1 MTNSNVTCVNGVLAG
16 LYSVSWKTTNENKD
30 QVRVDATIDL
40 TGCKLEDMVKW
51 GIKSRVI
58 DRQKVERTMAKEK
71 IPTKLNIHVNEMG
84 KGTRE
89 KSQGIVVTLANIM
102 IANGVPSEKA
112 IERATKVANDPVKLK
127 EMMALVGML
136 DE

>member
-1 MTNSNVTCVNGVLAG
+1 MTNSNITCVNGVLAG
-16 LYSVSWKTTNENKD
+16 KYSVSWKTTLEDKT
-30 QVRVDATIDL
+30 QVRVNATIDL
-40 TGCKLEDMVKW
+40 TDCLLENMVKW

-58 DRQKVERTMAKEK
+58 DRQKVERTMTSDK
-71 IPTKLNIHVNEMG
+71 IPTTLNIHVNEMG

-112 IERATKVANDPVKLK
+112 IERATKVASDPVKLK